1 MIPVKLILS
10 AFGSY
15 AGREEI
21 DFEKAGA
28 GIFLVSGDTG
38 AGKTTVFDAITYAL
52 YDQTSGGK
60 RDGNMMRSQYAGLDT
75 PTFVDFTFRYREQ
88 LYRIV
93 RSPEYER
100 PSRRK
105 GKDGKP
111 GTTVE
116 KAKVSLY
123 LPDGSEFMGKK
134 GEVNRK
140 IVEIIGLDAGQFT
153 QTVMLAQGDFL
164 KLLYARSDERKEI
177 FSRIFQTDVFA
188 QIQRKLREKAR
199 ALYGQIQDAK
209 KSEEQEVSHIF
220 YPDEGEYKER
230 IREAVL
236 PQDRQEILKEILK
249 EGTGR
254 EKGIL
259 KEAKKIQEALEQLN
273 EDLAKAEQLNENFQR
288 YAEAEKEVR
297 DLQAQKDRM
306 EEVKKQ
312 LERCGQAEKVQGVYR
327 LFEEGSR
334 REKELEESIRQ
345 LEMIREE
352 KNREGKEET
361 ERKSKT
367 EQKLEEGRQTYEK
380 FRQQAA
386 ALTEELEK
394 RKDDKVRLTLSRTR
408 EQEAQEKIRQIRVI
422 LERFPDLRKLEK
434 KKQKTW
440 NDLEEGKGIYEEAM
454 KEYFLKNERFLK
466 EQAGILAGGLEEGTP
481 CPVCG
486 SLHHPSPAVLTGEP
500 ISQEDVREARKKRD
514 LAERK
519 KDEYQQKF
527 LEAGQAYSAAVKVV
541 TEEGKKV
548 TPDLPE
554 EAALMEAFLEK
565 ETVRKE
571 EILEE
576 RRKER
581 EEAEEAVKR
590 REELEEKQKG
600 LVKCQEDVYMQME
613 EYRLKIQ
620 ETDHCLRSL
629 EQERSRLEGEK
640 EARIKE
646 LERAAKEKE
655 ALLCKFRETLEE
667 EGFSDEE
674 AYIESLLDEE
684 SKTRLQKE
692 YDDYGQRCIEAKSRQ
707 DTWQRALEGKTEQD
721 TTEMKERKRSMEDK
735 KEELEKEQ
743 KIWYSRN
750 ENNRIVREHLKKICE
765 KLEKLQEDYTCL
777 GTLDQTANGNL
788 SGAVKID
795 FESYVQRQYFRQ
807 IIGFANQRLNIMTGG
822 AFLLKCRALEDLGM
836 RGNAGLDLDVYSM
849 ETGKVR
855 DVRTLS
861 GGESFMAAL
870 SMALGMSDAISR
882 SAGGIQMKTMFVD
895 EGFGSLDDYS
905 REQAIGTLRNLAG
918 EDRMIGIISH
928 VTELKE
934 SIDKQLIVTK
944 TKKGSHVRWSL

>member
-1 MIPVKLILS
+1 M
-10 AFGSY
+10 
-15 AGREEI
+15 
-21 DFEKAGA
+21 
-28 GIFLVSGDTG
+28 
-38 AGKTTVFDAITYAL
+38 
-52 YDQTSGGK
+52 
-60 RDGNMMRSQYAGLDT
+60 
-75 PTFVDFTFRYREQ
+75 
-88 LYRIV
+88 
-93 RSPEYER
+93 
-100 PSRRK
+100 
-105 GKDGKP
+105 
-111 GTTVE
+111 
-116 KAKVSLY
+116 
-123 LPDGSEFMGKK
+123 
-134 GEVNRK
+134 
-140 IVEIIGLDAGQFT
+140 
-153 QTVMLAQGDFL
+153 
-164 KLLYARSDERKEI
+164 
-177 FSRIFQTDVFA
+177 
-188 QIQRKLREKAR
+188 
-199 ALYGQIQDAK
+199 
-209 KSEEQEVSHIF
+209 
-220 YPDEGEYKER
+220 
-230 IREAVL
+230 
-236 PQDRQEILKEILK
+236 
-249 EGTGR
+249 
-254 EKGIL
+254 
-259 KEAKKIQEALEQLN
+259 EQLN

-288 YAEAEKEVR
+288 YAEAEKELR
-297 DLQAQKDRM
+297 DLQAQEDRM
-306 EEVKKQ
+306 EEVKKH

-327 LFEEGSR
+327 LFEESSR
-334 REKELEESIRQ
+334 REKRAGRIDPSAGDDKRG
-345 LEMIREE
+345 

-565 ETVRKE
+565 EAVRKE

-735 KEELEKEQ
+735 KKSW
-743 KIWYSRN
+743 KRA
-750 ENNRIVREHLKKICE
+750 ENL
-765 KLEKLQEDYTCL
+765 
-777 GTLDQTANGNL
+777 
-788 SGAVKID
+788 
-795 FESYVQRQYFRQ
+795 VQPER
-807 IIGFANQRLNIMTGG
+807 
-822 AFLLKCRALEDLGM
+822 
-836 RGNAGLDLDVYSM
+836 
-849 ETGKVR
+849 
-855 DVRTLS
+855 
-861 GGESFMAAL
+861 
-870 SMALGMSDAISR
+870 
-882 SAGGIQMKTMFVD
+882 
-895 EGFGSLDDYS
+895 
-905 REQAIGTLRNLAG
+905 
-918 EDRMIGIISH
+918 
-928 VTELKE
+928 
-934 SIDKQLIVTK
+934 
-944 TKKGSHVRWSL
+944 

>member
-1 MIPVKLILS
+1 
-10 AFGSY
+10 
-15 AGREEI
+15 
-21 DFEKAGA
+21 
-28 GIFLVSGDTG
+28 
-38 AGKTTVFDAITYAL
+38 
-52 YDQTSGGK
+52 
-60 RDGNMMRSQYAGLDT
+60 
-75 PTFVDFTFRYREQ
+75 
-88 LYRIV
+88 
-93 RSPEYER
+93 
-100 PSRRK
+100 
-105 GKDGKP
+105 
-111 GTTVE
+111 
-116 KAKVSLY
+116 
-123 LPDGSEFMGKK
+123 
-134 GEVNRK
+134 
-140 IVEIIGLDAGQFT
+140 
-153 QTVMLAQGDFL
+153 
-164 KLLYARSDERKEI
+164 
-177 FSRIFQTDVFA
+177 
-188 QIQRKLREKAR
+188 
-199 ALYGQIQDAK
+199 
-209 KSEEQEVSHIF
+209 
-220 YPDEGEYKER
+220 
-230 IREAVL
+230 
-236 PQDRQEILKEILK
+236 
-249 EGTGR
+249 
-254 EKGIL
+254 
-259 KEAKKIQEALEQLN
+259 
-273 EDLAKAEQLNENFQR
+273 
-288 YAEAEKEVR
+288 
-297 DLQAQKDRM
+297 
-306 EEVKKQ
+306 
-312 LERCGQAEKVQGVYR
+312 
-327 LFEEGSR
+327 
-334 REKELEESIRQ
+334 
-345 LEMIREE
+345 MIREE

-527 LEAGQAYSAAVKVV
+527 LEVGQAYSAAVKVV

-581 EEAEEAVKR
+581 EGAEEAVKR

>member
-111 GTTVE
+111 GMTVE

-209 KSEEQEVSHIF
+209 KSEEQEVFHIF

-297 DLQAQKDRM
+297 DLQAQEDRM

-327 LFEEGSR
+327 LFEESSR

-352 KNREGKEET
+352 KNREGKEEA

>member
-105 GKDGKP
+105 GKNGKP

-140 IVEIIGLDAGQFT
+140 IVEIIGLNAGQFT

-199 ALYGQIQDAK
+199 ALYGQIQGAK

-297 DLQAQKDRM
+297 DLQAQEDRM

-327 LFEEGSR
+327 LFEESSR

-422 LERFPDLRKLEK
+422 LEHFPDLRKLEK

-565 ETVRKE
+565 EAVRKE

>member
-1 MIPVKLILS
+1 M
-10 AFGSY
+10 
-15 AGREEI
+15 
-21 DFEKAGA
+21 
-28 GIFLVSGDTG
+28 
-38 AGKTTVFDAITYAL
+38 
-52 YDQTSGGK
+52 
-60 RDGNMMRSQYAGLDT
+60 
-75 PTFVDFTFRYREQ
+75 
-88 LYRIV
+88 
-93 RSPEYER
+93 
-100 PSRRK
+100 
-105 GKDGKP
+105 
-111 GTTVE
+111 
-116 KAKVSLY
+116 
-123 LPDGSEFMGKK
+123 
-134 GEVNRK
+134 
-140 IVEIIGLDAGQFT
+140 
-153 QTVMLAQGDFL
+153 
-164 KLLYARSDERKEI
+164 
-177 FSRIFQTDVFA
+177 
-188 QIQRKLREKAR
+188 
-199 ALYGQIQDAK
+199 
-209 KSEEQEVSHIF
+209 
-220 YPDEGEYKER
+220 
-230 IREAVL
+230 
-236 PQDRQEILKEILK
+236 
-249 EGTGR
+249 
-254 EKGIL
+254 
-259 KEAKKIQEALEQLN
+259 
-273 EDLAKAEQLNENFQR
+273 
-288 YAEAEKEVR
+288 
-297 DLQAQKDRM
+297 
-306 EEVKKQ
+306 
-312 LERCGQAEKVQGVYR
+312 
-327 LFEEGSR
+327 
-334 REKELEESIRQ
+334 
-345 LEMIREE
+345 
-352 KNREGKEET
+352 
-361 ERKSKT
+361 
-367 EQKLEEGRQTYEK
+367 
-380 FRQQAA
+380 
-386 ALTEELEK
+386 
-394 RKDDKVRLTLSRTR
+394 
-408 EQEAQEKIRQIRVI
+408 
-422 LERFPDLRKLEK
+422 
-434 KKQKTW
+434 
-440 NDLEEGKGIYEEAM
+440 
-454 KEYFLKNERFLK
+454 
-466 EQAGILAGGLEEGTP
+466 
-481 CPVCG
+481 CG

-527 LEAGQAYSAAVKVV
+527 LEVGQAYSAAVKVV

-581 EEAEEAVKR
+581 EGAEEAVKR

>member
-1 MIPVKLILS
+1 M
-10 AFGSY
+10 
-15 AGREEI
+15 
-21 DFEKAGA
+21 
-28 GIFLVSGDTG
+28 
-38 AGKTTVFDAITYAL
+38 
-52 YDQTSGGK
+52 
-60 RDGNMMRSQYAGLDT
+60 
-75 PTFVDFTFRYREQ
+75 
-88 LYRIV
+88 
-93 RSPEYER
+93 
-100 PSRRK
+100 
-105 GKDGKP
+105 
-111 GTTVE
+111 
-116 KAKVSLY
+116 
-123 LPDGSEFMGKK
+123 
-134 GEVNRK
+134 
-140 IVEIIGLDAGQFT
+140 
-153 QTVMLAQGDFL
+153 
-164 KLLYARSDERKEI
+164 
-177 FSRIFQTDVFA
+177 
-188 QIQRKLREKAR
+188 
-199 ALYGQIQDAK
+199 
-209 KSEEQEVSHIF
+209 
-220 YPDEGEYKER
+220 
-230 IREAVL
+230 
-236 PQDRQEILKEILK
+236 
-249 EGTGR
+249 
-254 EKGIL
+254 
-259 KEAKKIQEALEQLN
+259 EQLN

-297 DLQAQKDRM
+297 DLQAQEDRM

-327 LFEEGSR
+327 LFEESSR

-565 ETVRKE
+565 EAVRKE

-765 KLEKLQEDYTCL
+765 KLEKLEEDYTCL

>member
-1 MIPVKLILS
+1 M
-10 AFGSY
+10 
-15 AGREEI
+15 
-21 DFEKAGA
+21 
-28 GIFLVSGDTG
+28 
-38 AGKTTVFDAITYAL
+38 
-52 YDQTSGGK
+52 
-60 RDGNMMRSQYAGLDT
+60 
-75 PTFVDFTFRYREQ
+75 
-88 LYRIV
+88 
-93 RSPEYER
+93 
-100 PSRRK
+100 
-105 GKDGKP
+105 
-111 GTTVE
+111 
-116 KAKVSLY
+116 
-123 LPDGSEFMGKK
+123 
-134 GEVNRK
+134 
-140 IVEIIGLDAGQFT
+140 
-153 QTVMLAQGDFL
+153 
-164 KLLYARSDERKEI
+164 
-177 FSRIFQTDVFA
+177 
-188 QIQRKLREKAR
+188 
-199 ALYGQIQDAK
+199 
-209 KSEEQEVSHIF
+209 
-220 YPDEGEYKER
+220 
-230 IREAVL
+230 
-236 PQDRQEILKEILK
+236 
-249 EGTGR
+249 
-254 EKGIL
+254 
-259 KEAKKIQEALEQLN
+259 EQLN

-297 DLQAQKDRM
+297 DLQAQEDRM

-327 LFEEGSR
+327 LFEESSR

-565 ETVRKE
+565 EAVRKE